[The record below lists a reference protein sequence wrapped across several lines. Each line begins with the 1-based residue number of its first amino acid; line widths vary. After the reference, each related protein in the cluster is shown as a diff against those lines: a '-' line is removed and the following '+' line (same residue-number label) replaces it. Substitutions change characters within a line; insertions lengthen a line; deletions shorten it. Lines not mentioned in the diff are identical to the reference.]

1 MELECI
7 LRENVEGLRL
17 RLSNSP
23 DSAFPFKRPT
33 SFNPP
38 GRAHVPLSRIEA
50 PEPEL
55 DDEMAMYREEIRRA
69 AHAREQQ
76 DARDESR
83 ARRRAKVSDQ
93 WREHKSQFAAS
104 LGDENDL
111 DSEDD
116 MEISQSE
123 AWVPNWGVE
132 PWHLGGK
139 KKRSEADVSVAPPD
153 PAPRLLHLRLASSL
167 GPEDEASAP
176 VAKKRRPAKRGP
188 ARWAGTADGEVFP
201 DDEATGKSVEATGKS
216 VEASGKSVEA
226 TGKSVE
232 APGKS
237 AEATAKSVRVRKKKK
252 TNAEGGEAEP
262 AGKTTARRPTAT
274 VGVRPARHPA
284 ATATMTD
291 VRGVWAR
298 KAAELEAAK
307 KRVAE
312 AEKVAME
319 VTMELFLSSRA
330 SLLPAAH
337 TIAAPPPGS
346 IALPGMR
353 PAVNM
358 ASLISLDTS
367 DEPPALIDA
376 EELPEPP
383 ATESFAGKLGGP
395 GMDFFKDV
403 ERLPDMRDMRDM
415 LQFDPMADFQYASE
429 DKFME
434 SIFQSGGS
442 LF

>member
-50 PEPEL
+50 PEPES
-55 DDEMAMYREEIRRA
+55 DDEMAMYQEEIRRA

-116 MEISQSE
+116 MGVSQSE
-123 AWVPNWGVE
+123 AWVPNWRVE

-201 DDEATGKSVEATGKS
+201 NDEATGKSVEATGKS
-216 VEASGKSVEA
+216 V
-226 TGKSVE
+226 
-232 APGKS
+232 
-237 AEATAKSVRVRKKKK
+237 RVRKKKA
-252 TNAEGGEAEP
+252 NADGGEAEP
-262 AGKTTARRPTAT
+262 AGKTTTRRPTT

-284 ATATMTD
+284 ATATMMD

-337 TIAAPPPGS
+337 TIAAPPSGS

-383 ATESFAGKLGGP
+383 TTESFAGKLGGP

-429 DKFME
+429 DKFVE